1 MGTKLVEMYI
11 TFLQRIDLTL
21 VRWRSIINKKIDSL
35 KEEQRTIE
43 E

>member
-1 MGTKLVEMYI
+1 MGTKLKEI
-11 TFLQRIDLTL
+11 IISFLTRIDLTL
-21 VRWRSIINKKIDSL
+21 VRWRGIINKRIDSL

>member
-11 TFLQRIDLTL
+11 TFLRRIDLTL

-35 KEEQRTIE
+35 KEEQRTVE